1 MKKLLM
7 IGMISVMS
15 SVASAEVVVHESC
28 VLDKIDFKQ
37 ARETGSRVRFSG
49 GLEGEYVFTCTNK
62 TSDEKTSLV
71 LPRLEGEF
79 HKIIEDRLHGIG
91 QGTFSNTT
99 SNAHLVVDDTDKVVG
114 VRNMGGMVNSYEE
127 VSYDPEQRTITNSQ
141 GEVVLT
147 LTDAQAQ
154 KEIPWSRNRVSFS
167 YSGSVF
173 STPTYSVIDFC
184 FPKSCGTRVEVVLP
198 SPVGLNL

>member
-15 SVASAEVVVHESC
+15 SMASAEVTVHENC
-28 VLDKIDFKQ
+28 VLDKIDFEQ
-37 ARETGSRVRFSG
+37 ARQLETRGSFHG

-62 TSDEKTSLV
+62 ASDEKTSLV
-71 LPRLEGEF
+71 LPRLQGEF

-99 SNAHLVVDDTDKVVG
+99 SSAHLLVDDTGKVVG
-114 VRNMGGMVNSYEE
+114 VRNMGGIVNSYEE
-127 VSYDPEQRTITNSQ
+127 VSYDPEKRTITSSQ
-141 GEVVLT
+141 GQVVLT

-154 KEIPWSRNRVSFS
+154 REIPWIRNRVSFS
-167 YSGSVF
+167 YSDSVF
-173 STPTYSVIDFC
+173 NTPTYSVIDFC

-198 SPVGLNL
+198 RPVGLNL